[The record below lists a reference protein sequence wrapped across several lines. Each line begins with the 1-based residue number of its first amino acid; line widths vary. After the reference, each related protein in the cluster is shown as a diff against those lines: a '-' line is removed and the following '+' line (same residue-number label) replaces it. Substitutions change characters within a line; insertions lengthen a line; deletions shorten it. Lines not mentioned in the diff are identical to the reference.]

1 MFTNCF
7 LHSKPI
13 VKVADSR
20 QSIPMNPTYKAQA
33 YQYSQDF
40 FAVKT
45 AEATDFA
52 NEFNLDLLDADN
64 VYWLNFHN
72 LDDRSS
78 IEKLGQKIGLDKL
91 SIESIF
97 LPLRRAKVE
106 EYPNYLFFQLHTLRN
121 NSQDT
126 EQTDQITFVLGEH
139 YLLSFQTNEGQ
150 HFGEVRERIEK
161 SKGKIRNQK
170 ADFLLFRLLDTLL
183 DELFQYT
190 IEVSDEIDRIDER
203 IHSQMEADLLRE
215 IELQKRQLINLRKI
229 VQPIKDLLAVLESMD
244 NALIASTNK
253 HYYKNLRN
261 SCVSLLED
269 IDAHKQIL
277 EGLANLYYA
286 VQGQRMNH
294 IMKVLTVVS
303 SIFIPLTFI
312 VGVYGMNFKHMP
324 ELDYPYGYYTVV
336 GFMFV
341 LSFSLL
347 LFFMKRGWLKRD

>member
-1 MFTNCF
+1 MK
-7 LHSKPI
+7 LKH
-13 VKVADSR
+13 
-20 QSIPMNPTYKAQA
+20 KAQA
-33 YQYSQDF
+33 YQYGQDF
-40 FAVKT
+40 FTVKT
-45 AEATDFA
+45 AEASDFA
-52 NEFNLDLLDADN
+52 NEFNPDLIDADN

-72 LDDRSS
+72 LDDRIS
-78 IEKLGQKIGLDKL
+78 IEKLCQKIGLDKL

-106 EYPNYLFFQLHTLRN
+106 EYPTYLFFQLHTLRN
-121 NSQDT
+121 NSKDT
-126 EQTDQITFVLGEH
+126 ELTDQITFILGAH
-139 YLLSFQTNEGQ
+139 YLLSFQTNEGL

-190 IEVSDEIDRIDER
+190 TDVSDEIDRIDKR
-203 IHSQMEADLLRE
+203 IHSQMQADLLRE

-244 NALIASTNK
+244 NALIERGNK

-261 SCVSLLED
+261 SCVSLIED
-269 IDAHKQIL
+269 IEAHKQIL
-277 EGLANLYYA
+277 DGLANLYYA

-294 IMKVLTVVS
+294 IMKVLTVVCS
-303 SIFIPLTFI
+303 NFIPLTFI
-312 VGVYGMNFKHMP
+312 VGVYGMNFEHMP
-324 ELDYPYGYYTVV
+324 ELGYRYGYYTVV
-336 GFMFV
+336 GVMFA
-341 LSFSLL
+341 LSFILL

>member
-1 MFTNCF
+1 M
-7 LHSKPI
+7 KPTQ
-13 VKVADSR
+13 K
-20 QSIPMNPTYKAQA
+20 TQA
-33 YQYSQDF
+33 YQYSHDF
-40 FAVKT
+40 FGVKT
-45 AEATDFA
+45 ATASEFA
-52 NEFNLDLLDADN
+52 DEFDTQLIDPDK
-64 VYWLNFHN
+64 VYWLNYHG
-72 LDDRSS
+72 LADRES

-106 EYPNYLFFQLHTLRN
+106 EYPTYLFFQLHTLQNPCR
-121 NSQDT
+121 DT
-126 EQTDQITFVLGEH
+126 ERTDQITFVLGSH
-139 YLLSFQTNEGQ
+139 FLLSFQNNEGL

-183 DELFQYT
+183 DEIFLFNT
-190 IEVSDEIDRIDER
+190 GVSDEIDRIDRR
-203 IHSQMEADLLRE
+203 IHTQMQTDLLRS
-215 IELQKRQLINLRKI
+215 IEEQKRILINLRKI
-229 VQPIKDLLAVLESMD
+229 VQPIKDLLSSLESMD
-244 NALIASTNK
+244 NDLIDAANK

-261 SCVSLLED
+261 SCLSLLED

-312 VGVYGMNFKHMP
+312 VGVYGMNFKYMP
-324 ELDYPYGYYTVV
+324 ELEYPYGYYTVV
-336 GFMFV
+336 GLMFA
-341 LSFSLL
+341 LALGLL
-347 LFFMKRGWLKRD
+347 IFFIKRGWLKRD